1 MDPRGPVPAIRGDVL
16 HGDRGNKQ
24 LLFTLPWRGG
34 TLLSFPPVVEPG
46 AGHLKQLTRQRYR
59 EPPQLLAGHLIDPG
73 VLHSWSFA
81 KYAVAAFRIR
91 FSFSNRSLSR
101 LTRSNSARSSE
112 VNPPSLRRPSSR
124 SACRHQ

>member
-24 LLFTLPWRGG
+24 LLFTLTWRGG

-46 AGHLKQLTRQRYR
+46 AGHLKQLTRQRDR

-73 VLHSWSFA
+73 VLHSW
-81 KYAVAAFRIR
+81 
-91 FSFSNRSLSR
+91 SR

-124 SACRHQ
+124 SACRHQFRIVSPEIPPRSRPTCA